1 MDFYLNPVITTII
14 EQELMTTSKWRSRA
28 GTTFQIEKR
37 AALGSR
43 GMVVTN
49 HPLGSAAG
57 SEMLLAGGNAIDA
70 AIAALFALS
79 VVEPMMVGIFGAG
92 HMNLRLANGEHHV
105 IDGYATAPAASTED
119 MYKPIAASG
128 PDYLKSV
135 GDASSLGYLSIG
147 VPGNLKAWTEA
158 LETWGTLPLNQVME
172 PAIRF
177 AARGFKASGYLSET
191 VVQVK
196 DVISRFSETAS
207 TYMPGGIALRPG
219 ELVDRSDYALTL
231 QAIAEQGSDYLY
243 NGPLGEIVCDL
254 LPCRI
259 LRPIKLF
266 VVIPLRLSTGDTSYL
281 LRRLLRLR
289 VFTSRKCSTSWKNLK
304 WPKWGLAPLIQSIY
318 YLSL

>member
-1 MDFYLNPVITTII
+1 
-14 EQELMTTSKWRSRA
+14 MTTSKWRSRA

-177 AARGFKASGYLSET
+177 AARGFKASGY
-191 VVQVK
+191 
-196 DVISRFSETAS
+196 
-207 TYMPGGIALRPG
+207 
-219 ELVDRSDYALTL
+219 
-231 QAIAEQGSDYLY
+231 
-243 NGPLGEIVCDL
+243 
-254 LPCRI
+254 
-259 LRPIKLF
+259 
-266 VVIPLRLSTGDTSYL
+266 
-281 LRRLLRLR
+281 
-289 VFTSRKCSTSWKNLK
+289 
-304 WPKWGLAPLIQSIY
+304 
-318 YLSL
+318 